1 MVCLGGAHFFYGR
14 QKPVKDRRKSPPE
27 IVLLLGLLGLV
38 GGCGLCLLA
47 SFLLSNRVASPDLSQ
62 SRQMLA
68 SAMEASLPTPA
79 SFDSPAPTV
88 TLTPF
93 SPLIATQTP
102 LWTPTA
108 SPTITPS
115 PDPTLPEGEACLPS
129 NSEPQTAV
137 LRRVID
143 GDTIEVELADGA
155 LYRVRYI
162 GINAPGSTERLFLEA
177 STANSELLAGK
188 TILLVKDVSQVDR
201 YDRLLRYVLAGDVF
215 VNYELVR
222 LGLAEPGSYP
232 PDTACD
238 ETFFGAALTARQAG
252 LGIWA
257 PLVAPPA
264 DAAPAGGERGN
275 CDPAYPTVCIPPYP
289 PDLDC
294 KDIPYRRFQV
304 NPPDPHFFDGD
315 YDGLGCEG

>member
-1 MVCLGGAHFFYGR
+1 LKGS
-14 QKPVKDRRKSPPE
+14 QKFLTG
-27 IVLLLGLLGLV
+27 IILLLGLAGSGGLLVYGLGSSQPARLEL
-38 GGCGLCLLA
+38 GWLQPKQAGL
-47 SFLLSNRVASPDLSQ
+47 
-62 SRQMLA
+62 
-68 SAMEASLPTPA
+68 EATLTQPPPSIPTP
-79 SFDSPAPTV
+79 SR

-93 SPLIATQTP
+93 LPLPPSA
-102 LWTPTA
+102 TPTV
-108 SPTITPS
+108 SPTPSPSLTSTPTITPS
-115 PDPTLPEGEACLPS
+115 PTPALPEGAACLPEGS
-129 NSEPQTAV
+129 LRQTAL

-143 GDTIEVELADGA
+143 GDTIEVELEDGA

-162 GINAPGSTERLFLEA
+162 GINAPGSGERLFLA
-177 STANSELLAGK
+177 ANTLNSELLAVK
-188 TILLVKDVSQVDR
+188 TILLVQDVSQVDR

-238 ETFFGAALTARQAG
+238 ETFFGAAQTARQAG

-264 DAAPAGGERGN
+264 DAAPAEGERGN
-275 CDPAYPTVCIPPYP
+275 CDPSYPTVCIPPYP

>member
-1 MVCLGGAHFFYGR
+1 VAAPQTGGAGSHPHTATSQHTHPLHNSDPLFTPPAQR
-14 QKPVKDRRKSPPE
+14 NPDRLAHSKPQPDPPDRR
-27 IVLLLGLLGLV
+27 L
-38 GGCGLCLLA
+38 
-47 SFLLSNRVASPDLSQ
+47 
-62 SRQMLA
+62 RQA
-68 SAMEASLPTPA
+68 
-79 SFDSPAPTV
+79 
-88 TLTPF
+88 
-93 SPLIATQTP
+93 AT
-102 LWTPTA
+102 
-108 SPTITPS
+108 
-115 PDPTLPEGEACLPS
+115 
-129 NSEPQTAV
+129 
-137 LRRVID
+137 LRRLID

-162 GINAPGSTERLFLEA
+162 GINAPGSGERLFLA
-177 STANSELLAGK
+177 ANTLNSELLAGK
-188 TILLVKDVSQVDR
+188 TILLVKDVSEVDR

-238 ETFFGAALTARQAG
+238 ETFFEAAQTARQAG

-257 PLVAPPA
+257 LLVAPPPA
-264 DAAPAGGERGN
+264 DAAPAEGERGN

-315 YDGLGCEG
+315 YDGLGCEGG

>member
-1 MVCLGGAHFFYGR
+1 M
-14 QKPVKDRRKSPPE
+14 KDRRKSPPE
-27 IVLLLGLLGLV
+27 IVLLLGMLSLV
-38 GGCGLCLLA
+38 GGCGLFLLA
-47 SFLLSNRVASPDLSQ
+47 TLLLYYRDASPDLGQ
-62 SRQMLA
+62 SRQMPA
-68 SAMEASLPTPA
+68 SAMETSFPTPA
-79 SFDSPAPTV
+79 PSNTPPPTV

-93 SPLIATQTP
+93 SPLTATQTP
-102 LWTPTA
+102 VWTPTA
-108 SPTITPS
+108 SPTITAS
-115 PDPTLPEGEACLPS
+115 PRPTLPEAAACLPS
-129 NSEPQTAV
+129 CTEPQTAL

-143 GDTIEVELADGA
+143 GDTIEVELEDGN

-162 GINAPGSTERLFLEA
+162 GINTPARDEPFFYEA
-177 STANSELLAGK
+177 SAANAELLAGK
-188 TILLVKDVSQVDR
+188 TILLLKDVSEVDR

-238 ETFFGAALTARQAG
+238 ETFFGAAQTARQAG
-252 LGIWA
+252 IGIWA
-257 PLVAPPA
+257 PLAEPLPA
-264 DAAPAGGERGN
+264 GAAPAEGERGN

-294 KDIPYRRFQV
+294 KDIPHRRFQV
-304 NPPDPHFFDGD
+304 NPPDPHYFDGD

>member
-1 MVCLGGAHFFYGR
+1 VKLKGS
-14 QKPVKDRRKSPPE
+14 QKFLTG
-27 IVLLLGLLGLV
+27 IILLLGLAASGGLLVYGLGSSQPARLEL
-38 GGCGLCLLA
+38 GWLRPKQAGL
-47 SFLLSNRVASPDLSQ
+47 
-62 SRQMLA
+62 
-68 SAMEASLPTPA
+68 EATLTQPPPSIPTP
-79 SFDSPAPTV
+79 SI

-93 SPLIATQTP
+93 LPLPPSA
-102 LWTPTA
+102 TPTV
-108 SPTITPS
+108 SPTPSPSLTPNPSLTSTPTITPS
-115 PDPTLPEGEACLPS
+115 PTPALPEGAACLPEGS
-129 NSEPQTAV
+129 LRQAAT
-137 LRRVID
+137 LRRLID

-162 GINAPGSTERLFLEA
+162 GINAPGSGERLFLA
-177 STANSELLAGK
+177 ANTLNSELLAGK
-188 TILLVKDVSQVDR
+188 TILLVKDVSEVDR

-238 ETFFGAALTARQAG
+238 ETFFEAAQTARQAG

-257 PLVAPPA
+257 PLVAPPPA
-264 DAAPAGGERGN
+264 DAAPAEGERGN

-315 YDGLGCEG
+315 YDGLGCEGG